1 MALRRV
7 RREVEE
13 PGVYVEVCFVCGC
26 LVARDSPGYI
36 EIRWG
41 VEDPGRDEITVRWR
55 TTIVRLCVR
64 DREALKRVGAIE
76 ARHGAL
82 EVRLTLLQPAEKWAT
97 RGDKT
102 LVVEGVRRLKP

>member
-13 PGVYVEVCFVCGC
+13 AGVYVEVCFTCGG
-26 LVARDSPGYI
+26 LVPRDAPGYV

-41 VEDPGRDEITVRWR
+41 VEDPGRDEITARVR
-55 TTIVRLCVR
+55 TTRCRVCVCC
-64 DREALKRVGAIE
+64 REDLRRVGGVVT
-76 ARHGAL
+76 RFNKL

-97 RGDKT
+97 RGDKV